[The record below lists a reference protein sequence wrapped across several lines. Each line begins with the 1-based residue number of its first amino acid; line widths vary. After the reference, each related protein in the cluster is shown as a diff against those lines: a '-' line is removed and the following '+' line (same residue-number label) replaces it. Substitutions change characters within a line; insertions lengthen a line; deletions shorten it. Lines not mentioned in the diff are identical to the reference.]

1 MKAPQSNREPTMSKK
16 QDMAEQATPGTAI
29 AAPSGGALA
38 AMFEEQSGSGFENTD
53 DQSFAIPF
61 LIILQS
67 GSPQCK
73 KSDGAYIKGAE
84 EGMLFNTVT
93 GELFDGDAG
102 LRVIPCYYKRTFI
115 EWAPREGAGGGG
127 FRGEHLPSDAIVAT
141 AVRTDKGD
149 TLPSGNI
156 LVDTRTHY
164 VLVVKDDGTFQ
175 PAVVAMSSTQVKKS
189 RQWMSKMDGLKFR
202 NSAGQL
208 YTPPMFSHSYLV
220 QTVPE
225 QNDQGS
231 WFGWKIGAANLIEDP
246 TLFAAAKEFKR
257 AVSAGE
263 VKEQQP
269 QPAAGGGDD
278 DIPY

>member
-1 MKAPQSNREPTMSKK
+1 
-16 QDMAEQATPGTAI
+16 MAKGNNNEVAAATKPATELAVAG
-29 AAPSGGALA
+29 GGALA
-38 AMFEEQSGSGFENTD
+38 AMFEEEGASGFENTD
-53 DQSFAIPF
+53 SQSFAIPF

-93 GELFDGDAG
+93 GELFDGEAG
-102 LRVIPCYYKRTFI
+102 LAVIPCYYKRTFV
-115 EWAPREGAGGGG
+115 EWVPREGAGGGG
-127 FRGEHLPSDAIVAT
+127 FRGEHLPSDPIVAT
-141 AVRTDKGD
+141 AMRGERGGD
-149 TLPSGNI
+149 VLPDGNL

-164 VLVVKDDGTFQ
+164 VLIVKEDGSFT
-175 PAVVAMSSTQVKKS
+175 PAVIAMSSTQVKKS
-189 RQWMSKMDGLKFR
+189 RQWMSKMDGLKFK
-202 NSAGQL
+202 NSSGQL

-220 QTVPE
+220 TTVPE

-231 WFGWKIGAANLIEDP
+231 WFGWRIGAAKLLEDP
-246 TLFAAAKEFKR
+246 QLFAAAKEFKR

-263 VKEQQP
+263 VREQQP
-269 QPAAGGGDD
+269 QAAPSGDD